1 MKTKILFFVLTL
13 AFAGI
18 QLSYAQAQQSA
29 LDGRKYKIDF
39 MKDGKTESVET
50 LIFNNA
56 TLETP
61 DCAKYG
67 FTSGKAYVKQTQDY
81 YTWSA
86 TLKSEKEGV
95 MGWQG
100 SVKGETIEGTCMWRK
115 EGQQSISYT
124 FKGTAVKEEAP
135 AQK

>member
-1 MKTKILFFVLTL
+1 MKTKILFFALTL

-18 QLSYAQAQQSA
+18 QFAHAQNQQSA
-29 LDGRKYKIDF
+29 LDGKKYKIDF

-50 LIFNNA
+50 LIFNNSM
-56 TLETP
+56 LETP

-67 FTSGKAYVKQTQDY
+67 FTSGKAYVKQTQNY

-86 TLKSEKEGV
+86 TVKSEKEGV

-100 SVKGETIEGTCMWRK
+100 SVKGENIEGTCVWRK
-115 EGQQSISYT
+115 EGQPSNSYT
-124 FKGTAVKEEAP
+124 FKGTTIKEEAP